1 MKSIKYFTGIIFL
14 LIIIVLL
21 ISCSNNHF
29 NDKTYKDNTVTEENV
44 MIENLKEIVPTLNI
58 VQNEM
63 EQYDFKAEFYY
74 TDNKLIVSSKE
85 KEDLIISNAVLVDNI
100 KAILDNKYVS
110 SVSWDYSQSTS
121 SFYLTVGIKMVRS
134 GYISVI
140 MKGENNATNSV
151 LLGSEW
157 YYCEWIGE

>member
-1 MKSIKYFTGIIFL
+1 MKQIKYCICVIFL
-14 LIIIVLL
+14 LMMISLF
-21 ISCSNNHF
+21 ISCDSNHF
-29 NDKTYKDNTVTEENV
+29 VDKSYKDNAVTEENV
-44 MIENLKEIVPTLNI
+44 MIENLKEIVPALNI

-63 EQYDFKAEFYY
+63 EQYDFKVEFYY
-74 TDNKLIVSSKE
+74 TDNNLTVSSKE
-85 KEDLIISNAVLVDNI
+85 KEDIIISNAVLIDNI
-100 KAILDNKYVS
+100 KKILDNEYVS

-140 MKGENNATNSV
+140 MRGENNAANSV

-157 YYCEWIGE
+157 YYSEMIGE